1 MRNRRLHS
9 SVGARPKGSNGG
21 VAVGLPH
28 RNSSVFKQAH
38 INQWEVKVVRVRKA
52 DPPSAVGG
60 LRVINK
66 RVGSWGKKENK
77 KAWGEHRRI
86 YMRRSIKQVKGWK

>member
-1 MRNRRLHS
+1 M
-9 SVGARPKGSNGG
+9 
-21 VAVGLPH
+21 GLPH

-60 LRVINK
+60 LRVIDK
-66 RVGSWGKKENK
+66 RVGSWGKKERKKQKGVGRAPADLHAPLNK
-77 KAWGEHRRI
+77 TG
-86 YMRRSIKQVKGWK
+86 

>member
-1 MRNRRLHS
+1 LHS

-86 YMRRSIKQVKGWK
+86 YMRRSIKQVKCWK